1 MARKY
6 TIKTQDKPYFVT
18 FTIVEWV
25 DVFTRNIYKDIFMES
40 LVYCQKN
47 KGLEVYAYCFMTNH
61 IHLILGIKEDL
72 LLQDAIR
79 DLKSFTSRH
88 IRKALEENHQESR
101 KEWML
106 SIFKNLG
113 KHNARNKDFQF
124 WIQDN
129 HPIELN
135 TNEKLFQK
143 LNYIHQN
150 PVEAGFV
157 EKPEDWLWSSAGS
170 YAEIRQSPIEL
181 IYI

>member
-1 MARKY
+1 M
-6 TIKTQDKPYFVT
+6 T
-18 FTIVEWV
+18 
-25 DVFTRNIYKDIFMES
+25 VF
-40 LVYCQKN
+40 
-47 KGLEVYAYCFMTNH
+47 
-61 IHLILGIKEDL
+61 
-72 LLQDAIR
+72 AI
-79 DLKSFTSRH
+79 
-88 IRKALEENHQESR
+88 EENDQESR

-113 KHNARNKDFQF
+113 KQNARNKDFQF

-157 EKPEDWLWSSAGS
+157 EKSEDWVWSSAGS
-170 YAEIRQSPIEL
+170 YAEIRLSPIEL